1 MQDITAIILTKD
13 EEIHIARCIASV
25 RQVCRDVLVVD
36 SYSTDKTCDIART
49 MGARVVQHPFSC
61 QAEQFNWAIDNVP
74 IDTEWIWRVDADEI
88 IEAPLAR
95 LAEEQLPKWTASTP
109 HGSDSSLSDTGLTQ
123 INGVYV
129 NKKIIF
135 MGRPLM
141 HGGWYPAPQIKVIR
155 RGFGRSEDKLMDE
168 HLIVTSGQTAQWDAD
183 QTDWN
188 LKPLDWW
195 WNKHRGYARRE
206 ALMQV
211 CVEHDVVSVHSKSG
225 RSHAASAEVNGRLSG
240 TDAERKRWMKN
251 LYGHCPRYLR
261 AVVYFIA
268 RYVLLGGF
276 LDGYAGWYWH
286 TRQGLFYRLM
296 VDREIGRL
304 RKESTQL

>member
-1 MQDITAIILTKD
+1 MQDITAVILTKD

-25 RQVCRDVLVVD
+25 HRVCRAVLVVD

-74 IDTEWIWRVDADEI
+74 IDTEWIWRVDADEV
-88 IEAPLAR
+88 IEAPLVR
-95 LAEEQLPKWTASTP
+95 LAEEQLPKWTARQ
-109 HGSDSSLSDTGLTQ
+109 SSSSNAQQ

-129 NKKIIF
+129 NKKIVF

-168 HLIVTSGQTAQWDAD
+168 HLIIISGQTAQWNAD

-195 WNKHRGYARRE
+195 WDKHRGYARRE

-211 CVEHDVVSVHSKSG
+211 RVERDAMSFHDESDG
-225 RSHAASAEVNGRLSG
+225 SHAASAEVNGRLTG

-268 RYVLLGGF
+268 RYILLGGF

>member
-1 MQDITAIILTKD
+1 MQDITAVILTKD

-25 RQVCRDVLVVD
+25 QHVCREVLVVD

-88 IEAPLAR
+88 IEAPLVR
-95 LAEEQLPKWTASTP
+95 LAEEQLPKWTARQ
-109 HGSDSSLSDTGLTQ
+109 SSSSNAQQ

-129 NKKIIF
+129 NKKIVF

-168 HLIVTSGQTAQWDAD
+168 HLIITSGQTAQWNAD

-195 WNKHRGYARRE
+195 WDKHRGYAHRE
-206 ALMQV
+206 ALMQAR
-211 CVEHDVVSVHSKSG
+211 VERGAVSVHPESDG
-225 RSHAASAEVNGRLSG
+225 SHAASAEVNGRLTG
-240 TDAERKRWMKN
+240 TDVERKRWMKN

-268 RYVLLGGF
+268 RYILLGGF

-304 RKESTQL
+304 RKESTQLSKN